1 ICLDFVSIFCAC
13 IIAAANSTM
22 APAAAFANI
31 FFMFCLFKK
40 LNFCLNLLYKLKKHS
55 IIAANYFLSFEVL
68 QELFQGIEVGN
79 LYFTCF
85 GTVKTTY
92 HTGRFKLIHNPA
104 GPVVTQ

>member
-1 ICLDFVSIFCAC
+1 
-13 IIAAANSTM
+13 M

-55 IIAANYFLSFEVL
+55 IIAANYFLSSEVL
-68 QELFQGIEVGN
+68 QELFQGIEDGN

-85 GTVKTTY
+85 GTVKTSY
-92 HTGRFKLIHNPA
+92 YTGHFKLINNPA
-104 GPVVTQ
+104 GPVVTQYKMALQHGGRSL